1 MLRIVQCHDKIILML
16 VSLASLVVSEL
27 RKKIQWM
34 EQQDLE
40 MKHSKMFP
48 SAKLPDELKYS
59 VEEI

>member
-16 VSLASLVVSEL
+16 VSEL
-27 RKKIQWM
+27 RKKIRCV
-34 EQQDLE
+34 EHLE
-40 MKHSKMFP
+40 KKHSKMFE

>member
-1 MLRIVQCHDKIILML
+1 MQCHDKIILML
-16 VSLASLVVSEL
+16 VSEL

-34 EQQDLE
+34 EEQDLE
-40 MKHSKMFP
+40 MKHSKMFE

>member
-16 VSLASLVVSEL
+16 VSEL
-27 RKKIQWM
+27 RKKIQH
-34 EQQDLE
+34 LE
-40 MKHSKMFP
+40 MKHSKMFE